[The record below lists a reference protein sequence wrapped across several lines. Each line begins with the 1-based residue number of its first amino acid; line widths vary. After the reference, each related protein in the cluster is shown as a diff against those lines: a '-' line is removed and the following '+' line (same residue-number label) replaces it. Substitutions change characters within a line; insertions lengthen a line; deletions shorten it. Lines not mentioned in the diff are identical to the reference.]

1 MQRINTAVAV
11 CMFVLLGAGC
21 ETGQVKRPGMDS
33 GKGQLNVYSS
43 YNPVKLDIMPLTEIV
58 GVDNEKGESRIKVY
72 VSLLDQFGCQ
82 VKTPGVFRFELYE
95 HVERS
100 AEPKGRRVTIW
111 PDANLTDASEN
122 NNCWRD
128 FLRVY
133 QFDLDFEPR
142 NKSSFIL
149 EITCLC
155 ADGSRLSDE
164 LVLNK

>member
-11 CMFVLLGAGC
+11 CMFVLLGIGC
-21 ETGQVKRPGMDS
+21 ESEQLKKTGVDKS
-33 GKGQLNVYSS
+33 SGQLNVYSS

-58 GVDNEKGESRIKVY
+58 RVGDEGRDLQIKVY

-95 HVERS
+95 HVERA
-100 AEPKGRRVTIW
+100 AEPKGRRVAIW

-122 NNCWRD
+122 NKYWRD

-133 QFDLDFEPR
+133 EFDLDFEPQ
-142 NKSSFIL
+142 NNGSFIL

-164 LVLNK
+164 FVLNK

>member
-1 MQRINTAVAV
+1 MQRIKAAIVM

-21 ETGQVKRPGMDS
+21 ESGQVKKAGTDS
-33 GKGQLNVYSS
+33 GRGQPNVYNS
-43 YNPVKLDIMPLTEIV
+43 YNPVKLEIMPLTEIV
-58 GVDNEKGESRIKVY
+58 GVGDDRRDLQIKVY

-95 HVERS
+95 HIERS
-100 AEPKGRRVTIW
+100 ASHKGRRVAIW
-111 PDANLTDASEN
+111 PDTNLTDASEN
-122 NNCWRD
+122 NNYWRD

-133 QFDLDFEPR
+133 QFDLDFEPQDR
-142 NKSSFIL
+142 GSFIL